1 MLKVSNRHAKLA
13 AAKRPKDPKRV
24 AHTGCCFGSLLGP
37 LPETASIFDQKLELA
52 LHRPISRPIPGS
64 PNLLNQIHLPSTQP
78 LHRRHDEIPL
88 PACKSCASSALASIT
103 SQRSQS
109 NLGRKAVVLPTAQ
122 TFDDPRLL
130 STPSVVARPHR
141 DEREKENDVPSL
153 RVCAASASS
162 SDRQEPSL
170 LAD

>member
-109 NLGRKAVVLPTAQ
+109 ARRSWAEKPLCFQP
-122 TFDDPRLL
+122 
-130 STPSVVARPHR
+130 VVARPHR